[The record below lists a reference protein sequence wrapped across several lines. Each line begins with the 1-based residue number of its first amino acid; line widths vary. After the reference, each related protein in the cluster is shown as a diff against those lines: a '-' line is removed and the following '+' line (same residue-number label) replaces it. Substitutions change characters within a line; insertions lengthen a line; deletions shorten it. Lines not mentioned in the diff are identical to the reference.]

1 MDFND
6 LFEYRNGELY
16 WKNCLYKAYNG
27 KKAGH
32 IHRSGYWRLKINKE
46 SYQAH
51 RVIFA
56 MHNGYMPKQIDHI
69 DGNKSNNKIENLRE
83 ATPSQNGWN
92 RFLQKNNKSGIKG
105 ITWRK
110 DCNRWLAQ
118 VRVNYKIFYLG
129 LFEDVEKA
137 KIVLSE
143 FRSKHHGNFAK
154 N

>member
-27 KKAGH
+27 KKAGG
-32 IHRSGYWRLKINKE
+32 IHQTGYWRLKINKK

-56 MHNGYMPKQIDHI
+56 MHHGHMPKQIDHI

-105 ITWRK
+105 ISWRK

-137 KIVLSE
+137 KIALSE